1 MATMKK
7 NKSKANPPCPPF
19 QGGKA
24 KAFFL
29 KAVGGFALSTLICS
43 TPTFAL
49 ESDAKQPIT
58 IDSNGATYDEKSELS
73 TYTGNVIATQGSIR
87 VNSDKLVVHFKDG
100 EAEKLVF
107 TGKNAKFKQT
117 PSAGGKDIT
126 GQASTGEFYPKRNLL
141 VLIDNATVWQ
151 GNGTYSSDYIEY
163 DIKTSLVKAGD
174 KNTSDNSQQRVH
186 VVIQPKS

>member
-1 MATMKK
+1 MAFMTQ
-7 NKSKANPPCPPF
+7 NKHIWLLAM
-19 QGGKA
+19 
-24 KAFFL
+24 
-29 KAVGGFALSTLICS
+29 LICS
-43 TPTFAL
+43 SHAMAL

-58 IDSNGATYDEKSELS
+58 IDSNGATYDEKAELS
-73 TYTGNVIATQGSIR
+73 TYTGNVVATQGSIR

-107 TGKNAKFKQT
+107 TGKAAKFKQT

-174 KNTSDNSQQRVH
+174 KNTNDNSKQRVH